1 MEIVLQVEGKNY
13 QKFRDIIYRDEN
25 VSRASIV
32 FKEAKQYGGK
42 EGYYCYISGSSEQCK
57 KAIELSKGIAKLLE
71 EKKRKE
77 FISKVKEEENKA
89 TEAFGSIF
97 G

>member
-1 MEIVLQVEGKNY
+1 MEIALQVESKNY
-13 QKFRDIIYRDEN
+13 QRLRDIILRDEN
-25 VSRASIV
+25 ISRASIV

-42 EGYYCYISGSSEQCK
+42 DGYYCYISGTDQQCK
-57 KAIELSKGIAKLLE
+57 KAIELSKELAKQLD

-77 FISKVKEEENKA
+77 FISKIKEEENKA

-97 G
+97 S